1 MSTNTK
7 TYKDLTILI
16 ADINSVLGNQETKT
30 QKKLFKIYEKLK
42 PHHEEFQSQFEELRL
57 DNAAT
62 NADGILLLDD
72 KKEYQFNKDGI
83 KKLSKDIQALNAK
96 SFDFTPIQIINPS
109 GLETFAFLEGW
120 VEGLEFAIE
129 VEEEVEL

>member
-1 MSTNTK
+1 MNTK

-16 ADINSVLGNQETKT
+16 AEINAVLGKQETKT

-62 NADGILLLDD
+62 NADGILLLDE
-72 KKEYQFNKDGI
+72 KKEYQFNKEGI
-83 KKLSKDIQALNAK
+83 KKLTKDIQALNDK
-96 SFDFTPIQIINPS
+96 SFDFAPIQIINPS
-109 GLETFAFLEGW
+109 GLETFSFLEGW
-120 VEGLEFAIE
+120 VEGVNFVHTI
-129 VEEEVEL
+129 EEEVEL